1 MFTIRKKSL
10 IRFIRIYFDSFC
22 QFSISENKPGTCRRS
37 LCECDK
43 KLSEDLSEAQW
54 HWQPLYHKNWGGFD
68 NQAFC
73 RSDAND
79 SG

>member
-1 MFTIRKKSL
+1 MPRNLTLGLSE
-10 IRFIRIYFDSFC
+10 FIFDSFC

-54 HWQPLYHKNWGGFD
+54 HWQPIYHKNWGGFD